1 MVLNEILLRTL
12 NLFLYL
18 REVVL
23 ECPSIDAKRI
33 ICKPESTMLHTDKMN
48 DFGAQSYL
56 NTLYCSKYQSTKFF
70 VKIVDTQGFLK
81 ITVLL
86 KNVVAIG
93 NFKCTEIVGYSEIAN
108 NFKFILGSS
117 FIMKQ

>member
-1 MVLNEILLRTL
+1 
-12 NLFLYL
+12 
-18 REVVL
+18 
-23 ECPSIDAKRI
+23 
-33 ICKPESTMLHTDKMN
+33 MLHTDMMN

-56 NTLYCSKYQSTKFF
+56 NTLYCRKYQGTQFLIE
-70 VKIVDTQGFLK
+70 IVNAQGILK

-86 KNVVAIG
+86 KNVAAIG

-108 NFKFILGSS
+108 YFKFIFCSS